1 MLAMLQ
7 GTLFPCVRAR
17 VTFGRKNADILESRP
32 LGRSNASKGYNGKLV
47 YLPLAEQLAVGLL
60 YDQGESYV
68 HVRDVELGTW
78 NLSIKAAMEIA
89 TANLQAI
96 SPTDFRQ
103 IEPGIKLFVATWPD
117 VHTSARLLMPE
128 IFTRVPDLL
137 TGPVVAMAPSAD
149 RILVADG
156 DDISALMLM
165 MEISASLWQDA
176 RPIPMQPLVLKN
188 GAWDYFQLPP
198 DHPCYFEMKLFNL
211 AAINL
216 AYEQDSERIAIETKD
231 SLFAPTL
238 EVVQDLST
246 GSIYTKAIVPQGR
259 RSSVP
264 RADYLEFFREGQEGQ
279 YESLGVCSL
288 ARAFALLKNRIEEDY
303 GSYPPRVLVRSFPD
317 QRQIMNLG
325 FEKESTLPVY
335 VPPPEG
341 IEPAVM
347 EADDEYDDDDED
359 EDEVDTEPEVAEAPK
374 EGLAETQAGAGEVA
388 SVMPEAT
395 AGDAAAVAAAVESA
409 TPQNEG
415 GENTAAP
422 QPANGDADT
431 GVGAQS

>member
-1 MLAMLQ
+1 MLQ

-347 EADDEYDDDDED
+347 EADDEYDDEDED
-359 EDEVDTEPEVAEAPK
+359 EDEVDTESEVAEAPK
-374 EGLAETQAGAGEVA
+374 EGLAETQARAGEVTPVLPDA
-388 SVMPEAT
+388 IV
-395 AGDAAAVAAAVESA
+395 GNAAAGATLVESA

-422 QPANGDADT
+422 QPGIGDADT
-431 GVGAQS
+431 GVGSQSSG